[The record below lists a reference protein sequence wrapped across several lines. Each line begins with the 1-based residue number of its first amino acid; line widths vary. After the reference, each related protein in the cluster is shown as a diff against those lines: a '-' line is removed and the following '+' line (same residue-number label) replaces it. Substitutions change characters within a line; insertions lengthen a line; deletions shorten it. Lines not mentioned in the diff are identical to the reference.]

1 MVVSAVQY
9 ALYSPHLLTNI
20 SSFLDLA
27 FYGLGFSS
35 ASLLSTMGFSKRD
48 NLYLTLRNIAVGQ
61 TVLICAGALP
71 GYWLT
76 VFTVDKLGR
85 KPMQIGGFA
94 ILTLLFCVLG
104 FAWQHLTHR
113 HLLILYVLAQFFFN
127 FGPNATTFITPA
139 EIFPTRVRSTGH
151 GFSAG
156 MGKLGAV
163 FAQIFFAPMIKRGAT
178 HDNPTPWI
186 HGVMQ
191 IFALFMFLGMLTSFL
206 VPESKRARLEA
217 LAGEREE
224 VYEVQGPWRNRHD
237 VEAPRASGSGG
248 SGVSGRSTDGF
259 WNRGDKENGQWW
271 RTKHVEV
278 SQHEEVTRP

>member
-1 MVVSAVQY
+1 VVVSPVQY
-9 ALYSPHLLTNI
+9 TLLFPHLLTDI
-20 SSFLDLA
+20 PSFLDLA

-35 ASLLSTMGFSKRD
+35 ASLLSTMGFSKQD

-85 KPMQIGGFA
+85 KPIQIGGFA
-94 ILTLLFCVLG
+94 VLTLLFCVLG

-206 VPESKRARLEA
+206 VPESKRARLEE
-217 LAGEREE
+217 LAGEKEE
-224 VYEVQGPWRNRHD
+224 VYEVQGSWRNRHD
-237 VEAPRASGSGG
+237 VEAPRASGSGA
-248 SGVSGRSTDGF
+248 SGRSTEGF
-259 WNRGDKENGQWW
+259 WTRGDKENGKWW
-271 RTKHVEV
+271 RAKHVEV
-278 SQHEEVTRP
+278 SQHEEVRQP